1 MMKKMIISVIMLAMA
16 TGTILGDTGYQA
28 RKDAVLK
35 WAETQEKGNFLIAG
49 AMILS
54 GRSVAR
60 GIEIFEEQLK
70 RPDNSPRGMFVIH
83 ELMAGYY
90 AAGDTMPDSLR
101 IKIRDY
107 VASANFYRGD
117 TENHLTMYYTG
128 LYLMSQAFPDLSA
141 SETYTGKTPAEN
153 MAEAI
158 DWLHDWMRLTTT
170 IGQGEFDSP
179 TYMTVFLSPMFTLY
193 QWAEDPLVKKQAYLM
208 LHWLIA
214 DYGAEHLYGVYGG
227 AHSREYPERI
237 IQPRHKHSNMTSWGW
252 LFFGQIDP
260 VMHTTLLTAAWSDFD
275 IPEVLYNIGTDREE
289 PYVHTETKRVRHVI
303 RLGDERNP
311 KVYKYTYMTK
321 DFVLGSMMGG
331 AVLQPIQQHVWDV
344 SFMTESPYM
353 TIFTVHPYVDE
364 PDLAMFF
371 PEEMKFTIDEVAR
384 AHTYYGSEDK
394 WSSSSPYEETF
405 QHENAIIVLY
415 NIPEDDKF
423 GHINGFFP
431 RDMKSRD
438 VDESGWIFC
447 HAGQT
452 YIAYFP
458 LKPYKWIEEDECYRL
473 RSHDRINGCVVEVAA
488 ESDYGSFKEFKS
500 QIRSNNIVHDTFD
513 ESLTVSYTTSAG
525 NVMTFTHGGV
535 RRLNGDVIDFSS
547 YGFFSGP
554 FLNAELNT
562 GQLEIIHK
570 NKGIMLDMS
579 TLNKADV
586 LPVYICNKIDAEIK
600 MNGKL
605 DDPAWEKAEKV
616 SLVDA
621 ITGEKGRYDTS
632 IRVLHN
638 GEFLYVGFECEDE
651 YIWGTV
657 TERNG
662 PVYDEECVE
671 VFLNP
676 ADAPHQYYE
685 INLSPKNVVYDA
697 CVLNHRTLE
706 KPFEKFEAL
715 FGLDLKRLK
724 TAVHVDGKTDV
735 RGKGKRWTAE
745 YAIPFDALYGASNIP
760 PQPGDVWRVNFYR
773 IDSPQEGQREHYA
786 WSPTDRA
793 AFHLPWRFGF
803 LKFSE

>member
-1 MMKKMIISVIMLAMA
+1 MKKMIISVIMLAMA

-35 WAETQEKGNFLIAG
+35 WAETRENGNFLIAG
-49 AMILS
+49 AMIRS
-54 GRSVAR
+54 GRNVAK
-60 GIEIFEEQLK
+60 GVEIFEEQLK
-70 RPDNSPRGMFVIH
+70 RADNSPRGMFVIH

-90 AAGDTMPDSLR
+90 AAGENMPDSLR
-101 IKIRDY
+101 TKIRDY
-107 VASANFYRGD
+107 VATANFYRGD

-128 LYLMSQAFPDLSA
+128 LYLMSQAFPGLSA
-141 SETYTGKTPAEN
+141 DETYTGKTPAEN

-179 TYMTVFLSPMFTLY
+179 TYMTVFMSPMFTLY
-193 QWAEDPLVKKQAYLM
+193 QWAEDPLVKKQAHLM

-227 AHSREYPERI
+227 AHSREYPERL

-275 IPEVLYNIGTDREE
+275 IPEVLYKIGTDREK
-289 PYVHTETKRVRHVI
+289 PYVHKETKRVRHVI

-353 TIFTVHPYVDE
+353 SIFTVHPYVDE

-431 RDMKSRD
+431 KDMKSRD
-438 VDESGWIFC
+438 VDRSGWIFC

-458 LKPYKWIEEDECYRL
+458 LKRYEWIEEDDCYRL

-488 ESDYGSFKEFKS
+488 ESDYGSFREFKS
-500 QIRSNNIVHDTFD
+500 QIRGNNIVHDTFD
-513 ESLTVSYTTSAG
+513 ETQTVSYTTSG
-525 NVMTFTHGGV
+525 GDVMTFTHGGV
-535 RRLNGDVIDFSS
+535 RRLNGEAVDFTS

-554 FLNAELNT
+554 FLNAALNT
-562 GQLEIIHK
+562 GQLEIIHE
-570 NKGIMLDMS
+570 NKGLMLDMS

-586 LPVYICNKIDAEIK
+586 LPVYKCNKIDTEIK
-600 MNGKL
+600 LNGKL
-605 DDPAWEKAEKV
+605 DDPAWGKAEKV
-616 SLVDA
+616 ALVDA
-621 ITGEKGRYDTS
+621 ITGKPGRYDTF

-638 GEFLYVGFECEDE
+638 DEFLYVGFECEDE

-706 KPFEKFEAL
+706 KPYEKFEAL
-715 FGLDLKRLK
+715 FGLDLKNLN
-724 TAVHVDGKTDV
+724 TAVHADGKTDV
-735 RGKGKRWTAE
+735 VGKGKRWTAE
-745 YAIPFDALYGASNIP
+745 YAIPFNALYGASNIP
-760 PQPGDVWRVNFYR
+760 PLPGDVWRVNFYR
-773 IDSPQEGQREHYA
+773 IDSPKKGQREHYA
-786 WSPTDRA
+786 WSPTGRA

-803 LKFSE
+803 LKFSD